1 MRDKPP
7 LEVIAKNLLNSVGI
21 KVEKTTVGIKFVYK
35 NKQIID
41 DLEQLGF
48 SIDVLK
54 MRGGETPLPIL
65 GRHVDEQASLEAY
78 WSAQA
83 ETARYQLSVAQDS
96 YDFWFETKYAI
107 CFVQLQDRGVPKPTQ
122 NEVNARI
129 SKCFPKAMLS
139 KKIHI
144 RKLEHNYRMLHN
156 ACLASIV
163 TKGKML
169 QTLRNIVQG
178 SGYVKLPSV
187 ENETIGS
194 DNEIDNFVVQ
204 PQARR
209 EKDGR

>member
-7 LEVIAKNLLNSVGI
+7 LEVIAKTLLNSVGI
-21 KVEKTTVGIKFVYK
+21 KVEKTNVGIKFVYK

-54 MRGGETPLPIL
+54 MRGGETPLPVL
-65 GRHVDEQASLEAY
+65 GTHVDEQAALEAY

-83 ETARYQLSVAQDS
+83 EVARYKMSVAQDEF
-96 YDFWFETKYAI
+96 DFWFENHYAT
-107 CFVQLQDRGVPKPTQ
+107 CFVQLQERGVPKPTQ
-122 NEVNARI
+122 TEVNARI
-129 SKCFPKAMLS
+129 SKIFPKAMM
-139 KKIHI
+139 KKKLHL

-156 ACLASIV
+156 ACLSAIV

-178 SGYVKLPSV
+178 SGFVKLPTV
-187 ENETIGS
+187 ENEIGNS
-194 DNEIDNFVVQ
+194 EVDIDNLVVQ
-204 PQARR
+204 PARR
-209 EKDGR
+209 TKDV